1 MMTNIY
7 IPQATENQKRIAAG
21 DISFV
26 HYEEHDS
33 LQKSRV
39 VFNCYAISFVINGEK
54 AIFRPSNNTIVNTGE
69 GIVIPQGNSIM
80 AEHTLNEH
88 KYSSV
93 LIFFPAGI
101 ALDFLSKHQLNTH
114 VTTTSHPDYIKFR
127 QTNYL
132 AGYIKSLQALIHEG
146 QQLLYQLAVN
156 KVEELLLVLLQSY
169 PKQLVALLQSNKPST
184 SLQLKNI
191 VENNLFNNLTLDE
204 LAFLSH
210 KSLASFKRDFEK
222 AYHIAPGKYIRERKL
237 ELARQ
242 QLSMGKNAS
251 SLYLDFGYDNLSN
264 FSSAFKK
271 QFGVSPKQYQL
282 NTALI

>member
-1 MMTNIY
+1 MTSIY
-7 IPQATENQKRIAAG
+7 IPEATQNQNRIVAG

-26 HYEEHDS
+26 HYTEKDS
-33 LQKSRV
+33 FEKHRV

-54 AIFRPSNNTIVNTGE
+54 IIVRPSNNTVVGTGE
-69 GIVIPQGNSIM
+69 GIVIPAGNSLI
-80 AEHTLNEH
+80 AEHTLNDRQ
-88 KYSSV
+88 YSSI
-93 LIFFPAGI
+93 LIFFPISFAVN
-101 ALDFLSKHQLNTH
+101 FLNKHQLSTGSLSTQNA
-114 VTTTSHPDYIKFR
+114 DYIKFR

-132 AGYIKSLQALIHEG
+132 AGYIKSLQVLIHE
-146 QQLLYQLAVN
+146 QQNLSYELAVN
-156 KVEELLLVLLQSY
+156 KVEELLLVLLQNHRE
-169 PKQLVALLQSNKPST
+169 QLIPLLQSNTPSP
-184 SLQLKNI
+184 SLQLKTV

-204 LAFLSH
+204 LAFLAH

-237 ELARQ
+237 EIAKHE
-242 QLSMGKNAS
+242 LSQGKNAS

-282 NTALI
+282 SSL